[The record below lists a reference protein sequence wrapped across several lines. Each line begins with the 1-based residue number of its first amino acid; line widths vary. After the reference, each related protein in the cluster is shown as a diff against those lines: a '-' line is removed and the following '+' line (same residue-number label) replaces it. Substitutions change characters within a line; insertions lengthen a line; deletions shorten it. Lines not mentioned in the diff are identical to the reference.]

1 MPAAT
6 GCALTG
12 STADTDGDDLP
23 RSRRHE
29 RRLADCR
36 ASEAVSGSSAGI
48 ALVTFFTLWPL
59 RTDSTVEAVKAV
71 LALGPRRAGIT
82 LDTLRTLRTRKT
94 GRAGQRA
101 PEILLGQALVLHV
114 LARNGVVL
122 DLLAGDLRRAPRNRG
137 ERNHDHDREESYA
150 LHNYLLVVW
159 RTGYRQRAPRATL
172 VDLPGTCR

>member
-12 STADTDGDDLP
+12 STADSDGDDLP

-36 ASEAVSGSSAGI
+36 HSEAVSGSCAGI

-59 RTDSTVEAVKAV
+59 RTDGTVEAVKAV

-82 LDTLRTLRTRKT
+82 LDTLRTLRTLCTRKT

-101 PEILLGQALVLHV
+101 PEILLGRALVLHV
-114 LARNGVVL
+114 LARNGV
-122 DLLAGDLRRAPRNRG
+122 
-137 ERNHDHDREESYA
+137 
-150 LHNYLLVVW
+150 
-159 RTGYRQRAPRATL
+159 
-172 VDLPGTCR
+172 